1 MYHNVSVVPHINSE
15 YVIGLLQKT
24 RKAQLCD
31 TCIIPGAYQ
40 HIQGSTQQEERVKCL
55 KLLYYS
61 VVMCSLLEVN
71 TLYENYA
78 SFTHLLSG
86 FGKKYV
92 IGGLRQ
98 IYFFFVLVY
107 DSEL

>member
-15 YVIGLLQKT
+15 CVIGLLQKT

-31 TCIIPGAYQ
+31 TRIIPGAYQ
-40 HIQGSTQQEERVKCL
+40 HIQGFTQQEERVKCL

-61 VVMCSLLEVN
+61 VVMCSLFEVN

-78 SFTHLLSG
+78 SFTCLLSG
-86 FGKKYV
+86 YGKKKIV
-92 IGGLRQ
+92 IDGLRQ
-98 IYFFFVLVY
+98 I
-107 DSEL
+107 